1 MTITLRT
8 ILALTAA
15 VLMLVIGQ
23 ATAADLANA
32 TSLQRASVGAAA
44 ETALAPVAGKL
55 DSFHGRL
62 RIYIVEPTSR
72 YRDYQ
77 NKNYQFGFLDF
88 AVNQEISVDDG
99 QTLTDTVIWNVGSIG
114 AVSQSN
120 IQAIAVIFGAE
131 GHPAYS
137 YPYDNTFP
145 FTAYW
150 AETAASST
158 PGVWGV
164 DNSTLPR
171 THTVFLEEGTA
182 TTCSNCPVTRA
193 ALESIYAS
201 GSYQF
206 LYAAMV
212 LSNSAAST
220 HMFNDY
226 NIGYTPSVY
235 FDGGH
240 GVYVGGSSNLANY
253 TSRIDLAAARA
264 VAPLKIAVKME
275 FISTTQ
281 LSVEYIIRTTN
292 QAPDVP
298 ATPTG
303 TALMRTGKTTT
314 YTASTLD
321 HDGDQLYYRWISDSS
336 DSSAWLGPYS
346 SEETCSYSRSWATIG
361 KHDIAVLVKDH
372 WTTSATASSNFSVTV
387 YRCGDADGNSNL
399 SISDAVKLINY
410 IFGGGT
416 PPSPV
421 IAGDADCN
429 GAVSISDAV
438 KLINHIFAGGSAPC
452 SSCP

>member
-1 MTITLRT
+1 VKVIQKALLT
-8 ILALTAA
+8 LTA
-15 VLMLVIGQ
+15 VTLLLLVAQ
-23 ATAADLANA
+23 LVAASPESA
-32 TSLQRASVGAAA
+32 TSLQRQSSLTSTETPATPAAS
-44 ETALAPVAGKL
+44 KL

-72 YRDYQ
+72 YRDFQ

-99 QTLTDTVIWNVGSIG
+99 LVLTDTVIWNVGSIG
-114 AVSQSN
+114 AVSLVN
-120 IQAIAVIFGAE
+120 IQAIAVVFGAE
-131 GHPAYS
+131 GHLAYS
-137 YPYDNTFP
+137 YPYDNTYP

-150 AETAASST
+150 AETAATST

-164 DNSTLPR
+164 DNATLPR
-171 THTVFLEEGTA
+171 THTVFVEEGTA

-193 ALESIYAS
+193 ALDAIYTS
-201 GSYQF
+201 GGYQF

-264 VAPLKIAVKME
+264 VAPLKIAVKLE

-281 LSVEYIIRTTN
+281 LSVEYIIKTTN

-298 ATPTG
+298 STPTG
-303 TALMRTGKTTT
+303 PALLRTGKSTTFS
-314 YTASTLD
+314 ASSLD
-321 HDGDQLYYRWISDSS
+321 HDADQLYYRWICDAN
-336 DSSAWLGPYS
+336 DSSAWLGPYN
-346 SEETCSYSRSWATIG
+346 SEETCSYSRSFTTIG
-361 KHDIAVLVKDH
+361 KHDVAVLVKDH
-372 WTTSATASSNFSVTV
+372 WDASATASTAFSVTV